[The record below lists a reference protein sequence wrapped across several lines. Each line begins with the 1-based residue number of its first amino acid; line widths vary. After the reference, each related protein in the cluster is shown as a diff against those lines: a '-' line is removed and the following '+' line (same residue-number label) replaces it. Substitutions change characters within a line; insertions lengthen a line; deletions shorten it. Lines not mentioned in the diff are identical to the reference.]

1 MQSHPD
7 RVLVNLLT
15 FSAQSSS
22 SRFAI
27 YLMAPEEEEEDASWS
42 RHTIISDVIII
53 SYTCVEEENFTK
65 VLRLSSVLCRFI
77 VEETGI
83 ERGGT
88 VIIIIIIFLL

>member
-27 YLMAPEEEEEDASWS
+27 YLMAREEEEEEDASWS

-88 VIIIIIIFLL
+88 VIIIIFLL

>member
-27 YLMAPEEEEEDASWS
+27 YLMAGEEEEDGEDASWS
-42 RHTIISDVIII
+42 RNTIISDVIII

-65 VLRLSSVLCRFI
+65 VLHLRSVLCRFI
-77 VEETGI
+77 VEETGD
-83 ERGGT
+83 
-88 VIIIIIIFLL
+88 